1 MCLTFLN
8 KLHLYMKKIKEILK
22 FLLMI
27 PILIFSLQNLVAAE
41 VVKKIIIDGNE
52 RVSDET
58 IKMFSAISIDDNFND
73 FNINEL
79 LKDLYDTNF
88 FENINI
94 KFDNNTL
101 SILVKEYPIIEN
113 IYYEGL
119 KTSKIENIIKENIR
133 LKPRSSFNISLL
145 ENDKKSTLLLLKD
158 MGYYFSKID
167 IFVEKVS
174 NNKVNLTYKV
184 NIGKKAKVKK
194 ITFLGNKIYKDS
206 KLRGIITSEEYKFWK
221 IISGKKFL
229 NKNLVNL
236 DTRLL
241 KNFYLNN
248 GYYNVQINSS
258 FAKLINKDE
267 FEIIF
272 NINPENKIYFR
283 NFNLDIPSDFDQ
295 DNFNNLKVIF
305 EELKG
310 KPYSFLAIDKIL
322 EEINKITSEEQYQ
335 STKAS
340 VIESTESDKIDLN
353 FKIQETEKFYVEK
366 INIFGNNITRE
377 NVIRN
382 QLEIDEGDPFN
393 EILEKKSLNNIKSLN
408 FFSSVE
414 SKIVDGVNG
423 NKSINITVDEKPTG
437 EISAS
442 AGVGTTGSSIG
453 FGIKENNFLG
463 AGISLDSK
471 LILGTSSING
481 ILSILNPNYKDTN
494 KSVYLNIEA
503 SEEDNY
509 ETFGYKTNKTG
520 FGIGTNFELYDDT
533 YFGFGN
539 SNFYEKI
546 ETDSTASARQKKQEG
561 DYWDSFLNLDFDFDK
576 RNQKYQTTSGF
587 RSYYS
592 LDLPIISDTNTLKN
606 RYNYKYFSEL
616 YENNISSFSLFLES
630 ANSLS
635 NKDVKLSERV
645 NIPSNR
651 LRGFEAGRVGPK
663 DGEDF
668 IGGNYVYALNFAT
681 TLPQILENSQSA
693 DFMFF
698 IDAANI
704 WGVDYDSSLNNSNNI
719 RSSIGIAL
727 DWYTPI
733 GPLNFSFAH
742 PILKEKTDKT
752 ETFRFNLGTTF

>member
-1 MCLTFLN
+1 
-8 KLHLYMKKIKEILK
+8 MKKISK
-22 FLLMI
+22 FLLI
-27 PILIFSLQNLVAAE
+27 ISFLCFSFHYSVSAE
-41 VVKKIIIDGNE
+41 VVKKIIIDGNQ
-52 RVSDET
+52 RISNET
-58 IKMFSAISIDDNFND
+58 IKMFSAISIDDNLNNLD
-73 FNINEL
+73 INKL
-79 LKDLYDTNF
+79 LKDLYETNF
-88 FENINI
+88 FENVSI

-101 SILVKEYPIIEN
+101 SIFVKEYPIIEN
-113 IYYEGL
+113 IYYEGI
-119 KTSKIENIIKENIR
+119 KKSKIEDIIKENII

-145 ENDKKSTLLLLKD
+145 ENDKKSSLLLLKNI
-158 MGYYFSKID
+158 GYYFSKID
-167 IFVEKVS
+167 IFVETIE
-174 NNKVNLTYKV
+174 NNKVNLTYK
-184 NIGKKAKVKK
+184 IDLGKKAKVKK
-194 ITFLGNKIYKDS
+194 ITFLGNKIYKDN
-206 KLRGIITSEEYKFWK
+206 KLFGVIASEEYKFWK

-229 NKNLVNL
+229 NKSLVDL

-248 GYYNVQINSS
+248 GYYNVEINSS
-258 FAKLINKDE
+258 FAKLINDDE

-272 NINPENKIYFR
+272 NINPQNKVYFR
-283 NFNLDIPSDFDQ
+283 NFTLDIPNDFDQ
-295 DNFNNLKVIF
+295 DNFNDLKIIF
-305 EELKG
+305 DELKD

-322 EEINKITSEEQYQ
+322 VEINKITTEEQYQ

-340 VIESTESDKIDLN
+340 VTETTQNDKIDLN
-353 FKIQETEKFYVEK
+353 FKIKETQKFYVEK

-408 FFSSVE
+408 FFSLVE
-414 SKIVDGVNG
+414 SKIVDGVSG
-423 NKSINITVDEKPTG
+423 NKIINITVDEKPTG

-463 AGISLDSK
+463 AGISLDSNI
-471 LILGTSSING
+471 ILGTNSING
-481 ILSILNPNYKDTN
+481 ILSVVNPNYKNSD

-509 ETFGYKTNKTG
+509 KTYGYKTNKSG
-520 FGIGTNFELYDDT
+520 FGLGTNFELYDDT
-533 YFGFGN
+533 YFGIGN

-546 ETDSTASARQKKQEG
+546 ETDNTASARQKKQEG
-561 DYWDSFLNLDFDFDK
+561 DYFDSFLNLDFDFDK
-576 RNQKYQTTSGF
+576 RNQKFQTSSGF

-606 RYNYKYFSEL
+606 QYTYKYFTEM
-616 YENNISSFSLFLES
+616 YENNISSFSVFLES

-651 LRGFEAGRVGPK
+651 LRGFESGRVGPK

-668 IGGNYVYALNFAT
+668 IGGNYVYALNFAS
-681 TLPQILENSQSA
+681 TLPQILENSESA

-698 IDAANI
+698 IDIANI

>member
-1 MCLTFLN
+1 MN
-8 KLHLYMKKIKEILK
+8 K
-22 FLLMI
+22 
-27 PILIFSLQNLVAAE
+27 SLV
-41 VVKKIIIDGNE
+41 D
-52 RVSDET
+52 
-58 IKMFSAISIDDNFND
+58 
-73 FNINEL
+73 
-79 LKDLYDTNF
+79 
-88 FENINI
+88 
-94 KFDNNTL
+94 
-101 SILVKEYPIIEN
+101 
-113 IYYEGL
+113 
-119 KTSKIENIIKENIR
+119 
-133 LKPRSSFNISLL
+133 
-145 ENDKKSTLLLLKD
+145 
-158 MGYYFSKID
+158 
-167 IFVEKVS
+167 
-174 NNKVNLTYKV
+174 
-184 NIGKKAKVKK
+184 
-194 ITFLGNKIYKDS
+194 
-206 KLRGIITSEEYKFWK
+206 
-221 IISGKKFL
+221 
-229 NKNLVNL
+229 L

-248 GYYNVQINSS
+248 GYYNVEINSS
-258 FAKLINKDE
+258 FAKLINDDE

-272 NINPENKIYFR
+272 NINPQNKVYFR
-283 NFNLDIPSDFDQ
+283 NFTLDIPNDFDQ
-295 DNFNNLKVIF
+295 DNFNDLKIIF
-305 EELKG
+305 DELKD

-322 EEINKITSEEQYQ
+322 VEINKITTEEQYQ

-340 VIESTESDKIDLN
+340 VTETTQNDKIDLN
-353 FKIQETEKFYVEK
+353 FKIKETQKFYVEK

-408 FFSSVE
+408 FFSLVE
-414 SKIVDGVNG
+414 SKIVDGVSG
-423 NKSINITVDEKPTG
+423 NKIINITVDEKPTG

-463 AGISLDSK
+463 AGISLDSNI
-471 LILGTSSING
+471 ILGTNSING
-481 ILSILNPNYKDTN
+481 ILSVVNPNYKNSD

-509 ETFGYKTNKTG
+509 KTYGYKTNKSG
-520 FGIGTNFELYDDT
+520 FGLGTNFELYDDT
-533 YFGFGN
+533 YFGIGN

-546 ETDSTASARQKKQEG
+546 ETDNTASARQKKQEG
-561 DYWDSFLNLDFDFDK
+561 DYFDSFLNLDFDFDK
-576 RNQKYQTTSGF
+576 RNQKFQTSSGF

-606 RYNYKYFSEL
+606 QYTYKYFTEM
-616 YENNISSFSLFLES
+616 YENNISSFSVFLES

-651 LRGFEAGRVGPK
+651 LRGFESGRVGPK

-668 IGGNYVYALNFAT
+668 IGGNYVYALNFAS
-681 TLPQILENSQSA
+681 TLPQILENSESA

-698 IDAANI
+698 IDIANI

>member
-1 MCLTFLN
+1 
-8 KLHLYMKKIKEILK
+8 MKKFSK
-22 FLLMI
+22 FLLI
-27 PILIFSLQNLVAAE
+27 ISFLCFSLQHSVTAE
-41 VVKKIIIDGNE
+41 ILKKIIIDGNQ
-52 RVSDET
+52 RISDET
-58 IKMFSAISIDDNFND
+58 IKMFSAVSIDDNLSD
-73 FNINEL
+73 LNINEL
-79 LKDLYDTNF
+79 LKDLYETNF

-94 KFDNNTL
+94 KFVNNTL

-119 KTSKIENIIKENIR
+119 KTNKIEDIIKDNII

-145 ENDKKSTLLLLKD
+145 ESDKRSSLSLLKD
-158 MGYYFSKID
+158 IGYYFSKIE
-167 IFVEKVS
+167 IFVEKIE

-184 NIGKKAKVKK
+184 DLGKKAKVKK

-206 KLRGIITSEEYKFWK
+206 KLRSIIASEEYKFWK

-229 NKNLVNL
+229 NKGLVNL

-241 KNFYLNN
+241 KNFYLNK
-248 GYYNVQINSS
+248 GYYNVEITSS
-258 FAKLINKDE
+258 FAKLINNDE

-272 NINPENKIYFR
+272 NINAQNKIYFR
-283 NFNLDIPSDFDQ
+283 DFTLDIPSDFDQ
-295 DNFNNLKVIF
+295 DNFDNLKIIF
-305 EELKG
+305 NELKG
-310 KPYSFLAIDKIL
+310 RPYSFRAIDKIL
-322 EEINKITSEEQYQ
+322 EEINNITTEEQYQ

-340 VIESTESDKIDLN
+340 VIETTTLDMIDLN
-353 FKIQETEKFYVEK
+353 FKIKETEKFYVKK
-366 INIFGNNITRE
+366 INIYGNNITRE

-393 EILEKKSLNNIKSLN
+393 EILEKKSINNIKSLN
-408 FFSSVE
+408 FFSLVE
-414 SKIVDGVNG
+414 SEVVDGLKG
-423 NKSINITVDEKPTG
+423 NKIINITVDEKPTG

-463 AGISLDSK
+463 AGITLDSNI
-471 LILGTSSING
+471 ILGTNSING

-503 SEEDNY
+503 SEVDNY
-509 ETFGYKTNKTG
+509 KLFGYKTSKTG
-520 FGIGTNFELYDDT
+520 FGIGTNFELYDNT
-533 YFGFGN
+533 FFGIGN
-539 SNFYEKI
+539 TNFYEKI

-561 DYWDSFLNLDFDFDK
+561 DYWDSFLNLNFDFDK
-576 RNQKYQTTSGF
+576 RNQKYQTSSGF

-592 LDLPIISDTNTLKN
+592 LDLPVISDTNTLKN
-606 RYNYKYFSEL
+606 KYTYKYFTEL
-616 YENNISSFSLFLES
+616 YENNISSFSIFLES

-645 NIPSNR
+645 NIPAKR

-663 DGEDF
+663 DGDDF
-668 IGGNYVYALNFAT
+668 IGGNYVYAFNFAS
-681 TLPQILENSQSA
+681 TLPKILENSQSA

-704 WGVDYDSSLNNSNNI
+704 WGVDYDSSLSKSNNI

-727 DWYTPI
+727 DLYTPI

-742 PILKEKTDKT
+742 PIIKEKNDKT